1 MAEPKIGS
9 LQERKARLLMESDT
23 LRYNLQLQRD
33 DMAAFSRVFMQ
44 GVQVSRLGASL
55 FRFVSSMRN
64 KKARR
69 KRFSLPRLIFG
80 LIRLH

>member
-33 DMAAFSRVFMQ
+33 DMAALSRVFTQ

-55 FRFVSSMRN
+55 FRFASSFRN
-64 KKARR
+64 KKSRR
-69 KRFSLPRLIFG
+69 KNFSLPRLIFG
-80 LIRLH
+80 LIRMH